1 MDITKKEIRL
11 KSGESIP
18 AGSEVTWV
26 DGNATVAGRRVSAL
40 TAARALGVDIPTEE
54 DLNDWVTDSSVLSI
68 LGYNVELDGID
79 PEGSPS
85 WFLAMGLI

>member
-1 MDITKKEIRL
+1 MNITKKEIRL

-18 AGSEVTWV
+18 AGSEVE
-26 DGNATVAGRRVSAL
+26 
-40 TAARALGVDIPTEE
+40 P
-54 DLNDWVTDSSVLSI
+54 
-68 LGYNVELDGID
+68 DGID